1 MSLAG
6 SGPQTRPTV
15 ERRLYI
21 AQGEHVVSDHP
32 DTVITTILGS
42 CVAVCLWDPATGVG
56 GMNHILL
63 PDFGGRGEAVPGT
76 GVAGAG
82 VYRFGAALME
92 VLINDVLKAGAGGS
106 RLRAKLFGGAAML
119 GAATEIGPCNVAFV
133 RQFLRR
139 EGIAI
144 EAASTGGTRAR
155 QIRFWPNG
163 GQARQRLVVAA
174 ARPAAPA
181 VLPKASDV
189 ELF

>member
-1 MSLAG
+1 VIGAG
-6 SGPQTRPTV
+6 SGPQAGPSH
-15 ERRLYI
+15 EHRLYI
-21 AQGEHVVSDHP
+21 AQGEHAVSGDP
-32 DTVITTILGS
+32 DTMITTILGS
-42 CVAVCLWDPATGVG
+42 CVAVCLWDPAAGVG

-63 PDFGGRGEAVPGT
+63 PDAGGPGS
-76 GVAGAG
+76 GAAGSGAG

-92 VLINDVLKAGAGGS
+92 VLINDVRKAGASGP

-119 GAATEIGPCNVAFV
+119 GATMDIGARNVAFV
-133 RQFLRR
+133 EQFLKR

-144 EAASTGGTRAR
+144 DAASTGGTHAR

-174 ARPAAPA
+174 PMPVVPA